1 VTLALFE
8 ANTELTALFRIVA
21 VALWFLAAFPFGGR
35 FSGRVGGSIGLVAL
49 GLAIFFFPT
58 MWQEAVAAF

>member
-8 ANTELTALFRIVA
+8 PNTELTALFRIAAIV
-21 VALWFLAAFPFGGR
+21 LWFLAAFPFGGR

-49 GLAIFFFPT
+49 GLALFFFPP
-58 MWQEAVAAF
+58 MWREAVAAF